1 MGLRLRVVCLVQ
13 IIRVDYPCYP
23 NCALRVVVV
32 RAVRPSNFAIP
43 DFTQGGKSSPIIDDL
58 VVA

>member
-13 IIRVDYPCYP
+13 IIRVDYP
-23 NCALRVVVV
+23 CALRVVVV